1 MPAIH
6 FLDVTNRDG
15 VQTARTGLSKFGKI
29 MVNFYLGQLGVAQ
42 SELGFPFLFHEVPYI
57 RASVALAEA
66 GAFGGLRLSGWCR
79 AVPGDVAAAVPLGL
93 RHYNLSIS
101 TSDQMIVHKFRG
113 KLDRESVISEMV
125 AAVKAARDGGAQTI
139 GVNAEDGSRTDEGFL
154 LEFATAAREAGADR
168 VRYCDTIGGETP
180 DRIRERFA
188 KLAAAV
194 RIPVETHCHNDLGM
208 AVANSVSGALGDL
221 DAGQDAW
228 VNTCVNGIGERA
240 GNADL
245 LSCILAFRHG
255 FGVAG
260 QAQIGDPL
268 DLSWA
273 RRFGW
278 WASYAFGQPLPQN
291 QPGVGRNAF
300 AHESGIHADGAL
312 KDRQNYEL
320 YDDDT
325 LGPFTGDWFT
335 RAGRVVLTGEYGG
348 KAGFRHVMDGLGIQ
362 IADGDEDLAFSVVQ
376 LCASA
381 SGKPLTDD
389 ELRLIG
395 SYPHQLALLFPGLD
409 LTGAV
414 EQRGSAADL
423 PAAADFLQPPPLRRV
438 EHQVHPSR
446 DADRQDDHADGEP
459 RAHYEQDETDNDPSN
474 GELHSTGQLLPPQAA
489 RIRFPAGPDTADP
502 CPAGPPHP
510 RLLSETPAGRHVVPR
525 PPVLPMFPGCAQLP
539 GLPGLGRP
547 AVPGP
552 GSQVRPGQARMAA
565 VTRRLS

>member
-1 MPAIH
+1 
-6 FLDVTNRDG
+6 L
-15 VQTARTGLSKFGKI
+15 
-29 MVNFYLGQLGVAQ
+29 
-42 SELGFPFLFHEVPYI
+42 
-57 RASVALAEA
+57 
-66 GAFGGLRLSGWCR
+66 
-79 AVPGDVAAAVPLGL
+79 
-93 RHYNLSIS
+93 
-101 TSDQMIVHKFRG
+101 
-113 KLDRESVISEMV
+113 VISEMV
-125 AAVKAARDGGAQTI
+125 AAVRAARDGGAQTI

-260 QAQIGDPL
+260 QVRIGDPL

-325 LGPFTGDWFT
+325 LGPFPDDWFT

-395 SYPHQLALLFPGLD
+395 SYPHQLALLFPGL
-409 LTGAV
+409 
-414 EQRGSAADL
+414 
-423 PAAADFLQPPPLRRV
+423 
-438 EHQVHPSR
+438 
-446 DADRQDDHADGEP
+446 
-459 RAHYEQDETDNDPSN
+459 
-474 GELHSTGQLLPPQAA
+474 
-489 RIRFPAGPDTADP
+489 I
-502 CPAGPPHP
+502 
-510 RLLSETPAGRHVVPR
+510 
-525 PPVLPMFPGCAQLP
+525 
-539 GLPGLGRP
+539 
-547 AVPGP
+547 
-552 GSQVRPGQARMAA
+552 
-565 VTRRLS
+565 